1 MGNTSCLLNVS
12 QTHTKRPFNITTKK
26 VIKQFVVVLV
36 TLIIKYVKPP
46 FQSARCKIKTT
57 TTITIG
63 YERSLGLSAP
73 FTLIFLCWS
82 LFCRDTCFRL
92 DLCSLNQVFA
102 ILKESKI
109 INEFLLVRPI
119 VRSN

>member
-46 FQSARCKIKTT
+46 FQSARCD
-57 TTITIG
+57 
-63 YERSLGLSAP
+63 YDWL
-73 FTLIFLCWS
+73 
-82 LFCRDTCFRL
+82 
-92 DLCSLNQVFA
+92 
-102 ILKESKI
+102 
-109 INEFLLVRPI
+109 
-119 VRSN
+119 